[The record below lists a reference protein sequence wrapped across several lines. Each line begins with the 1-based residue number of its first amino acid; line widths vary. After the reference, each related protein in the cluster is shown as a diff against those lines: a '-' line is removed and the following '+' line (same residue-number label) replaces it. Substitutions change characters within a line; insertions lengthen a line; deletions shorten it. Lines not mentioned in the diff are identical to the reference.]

1 MNQPDLLRTIQLQQ
15 AEINQLRDQ
24 LSRSHNVDF

>member
-24 LSRSHNVDF
+24 LSRSHAVDF